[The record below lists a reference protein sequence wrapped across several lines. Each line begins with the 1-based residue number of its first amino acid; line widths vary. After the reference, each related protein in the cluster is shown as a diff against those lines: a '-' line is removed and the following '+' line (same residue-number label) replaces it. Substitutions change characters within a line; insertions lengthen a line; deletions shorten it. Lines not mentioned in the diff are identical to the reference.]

1 VSNNKYKLGDRV
13 RFNSQRLKGVGV
25 VVAISQFAPDCY
37 VVQGPPRAGGRGLR
51 IGLHEKEMKYDT
63 IDYMKYMRRKR
74 EE

>member
-1 VSNNKYKLGDRV
+1 MSNNKYKLGDRV
-13 RFNSQRLKGVGV
+13 RFNSQGLKGVGV